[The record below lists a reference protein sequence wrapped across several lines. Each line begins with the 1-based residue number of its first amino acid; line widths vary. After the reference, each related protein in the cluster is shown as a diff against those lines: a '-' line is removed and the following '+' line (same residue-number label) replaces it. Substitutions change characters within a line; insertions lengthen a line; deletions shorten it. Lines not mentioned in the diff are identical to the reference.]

1 MLNGEEMGTQDIVWN
16 ITLIAIALIAV
27 TFLYVV
33 VRSGVP
39 AEYKDVQKRAYGIRR
54 WFFWALVLLG
64 IGTAYATLAE
74 FPIPDQRGQSAG
86 AAGAQVVNVVGKQ
99 WYWELSANRFT
110 AGVPVE
116 FRVTANDVNHG
127 FGIYDPNNRLVAQTQ
142 AMPGFTNRL
151 VHTFTEPGKYRVL
164 CLEYCGLVHHNMI
177 TEFEVIGA
185 PQGAKS

>member
-1 MLNGEEMGTQDIVWN
+1 MTTQGIVWN
-16 ITLIAIALIAV
+16 ISLLAIAVIAAA
-27 TFLYVV
+27 FLYVV
-33 VRSGVP
+33 ARSGAPMP
-39 AEYKDVQKRAYGIRR
+39 AERVQKTAYGIRR

-74 FPIPDQRGQSAG
+74 FPVPDQRGQSAG
-86 AAGAQVVNVVGKQ
+86 ARVVNVVGKQ
-99 WYWELSANRFT
+99 WYWELSEKQFST
-110 AGVPVE
+110 GVPVE

-127 FGIYDPNNRLVAQTQ
+127 FGIYDPDGRLVAQVQ

-177 TEFEVIGA
+177 AEFEVVAARQEG
-185 PQGAKS
+185 KS

>member
-1 MLNGEEMGTQDIVWN
+1 MDTQRLVWSV
-16 ITLIAIALIAV
+16 TLIGIAIIAAA
-27 TFLYVV
+27 FLYVV
-33 VRSGVP
+33 ARSGTLLQF
-39 AEYKDVQKRAYGIRR
+39 ESVQKKAYGIRR

-74 FPIPDQRGQSAG
+74 FPIPDQHVPSAG
-86 AAGAQVVNVVGKQ
+86 ARVVDVVGKQ
-99 WYWELSANRFT
+99 WYWELSANQFT

-116 FRVTANDVNHG
+116 FRVTSNDVNHG
-127 FGIYDPNNRLVAQTQ
+127 FGIYDPNGRLIAQTQ

-177 TEFEVIGA
+177 TEFEVVAA
-185 PQGAKS
+185 PQGGKS

>member
-1 MLNGEEMGTQDIVWN
+1 MTTQSFVWN
-16 ITLIAIALIAV
+16 ISLVAIAVIAAA
-27 TFLYVV
+27 FLYVV
-33 VRSGVP
+33 ARSGTP
-39 AEYKDVQKRAYGIRR
+39 AQSESVQKTAYGIRR

-74 FPIPDQRGQSAG
+74 FPIPDQRGPSAG
-86 AAGAQVVNVVGKQ
+86 ARVVNVVGKQ
-99 WYWELSANRFT
+99 WYWELSANQFA

-127 FGIYDPNNRLVAQTQ
+127 FGIYDPNHRLVAQVQ

-177 TEFEVIGA
+177 TEFEVVAARQEG
-185 PQGAKS
+185 KS